1 VCREEDVEGRGGP
14 RIAFV
19 GGGSYQWGP
28 KIIQDVALNEELRGG
43 TLVLH
48 DINGEALEDIY
59 QWGTRALDVAR
70 ADLKLEKTQR
80 LEEALRGADFLVLS
94 ISTGGLD
101 ATALDL
107 EIPARYG
114 VVQTVGDTVGPGGL
128 FRGLRNIPVV
138 VEIARAMEEHCPRA
152 VLLNLTNPLT
162 VLTRAISKATSV
174 RAVGLCHELFST
186 LGMLS
191 KMFDQPEEAVNVR
204 VAGVNHFI
212 WVTDVSVHGRDVT
225 KEAFRKISGGE
236 AREIS
241 LSDAAGD
248 TDPFTSTWGF
258 RTELCRLYGYLAAA
272 GDRHVCEFLPGY
284 LRDEKE
290 RERLDLRVT
299 TVDVRRERLAAD
311 RERVRRMI
319 RGDEPIPTGRSREEI
334 SDIMAAIWSGEDS
347 VNIVNLPN
355 AGQVRDLPLGAVV
368 ETYGAL
374 NGTGASGIVFGEL
387 PPPVAAL
394 VHPHVFNQEAI
405 VQAGLTG
412 DTDLAF
418 RAFLNDPLVD
428 SGPDARKMFDEMFEA
443 QKEYLPQF

>member
-1 VCREEDVEGRGGP
+1 
-14 RIAFV
+14 
-19 GGGSYQWGP
+19 
-28 KIIQDVALNEELRGG
+28 
-43 TLVLH
+43 
-48 DINGEALEDIY
+48 
-59 QWGTRALDVAR
+59 
-70 ADLKLEKTQR
+70 
-80 LEEALRGADFLVLS
+80 
-94 ISTGGLD
+94 
-101 ATALDL
+101 
-107 EIPARYG
+107 
-114 VVQTVGDTVGPGGL
+114 
-128 FRGLRNIPVV
+128 
-138 VEIARAMEEHCPRA
+138 
-152 VLLNLTNPLT
+152 
-162 VLTRAISKATSV
+162 
-174 RAVGLCHELFST
+174 
-186 LGMLS
+186 MLS
-191 KMFDQPEEAVNVR
+191 KMFDVPEEAINVR

-212 WVTDVSVHGRDVT
+212 WVTDLSVHGRDVT
-225 KEAFRKISGGE
+225 GEAFRRISGGE

-248 TDPFTSTWGF
+248 TDPFTNTWGF
-258 RTELCRLYGYLAAA
+258 RTELCRLYGYLPAA

-311 RERVRRMI
+311 RKSVRRMV

-334 SDIMAAIWSGEDS
+334 SDIMAAMWTGEDS

-374 NGTGASGIVFGEL
+374 NGAGASGIVFGEL

-405 VQAGLTG
+405 AQAGLTG
-412 DTDLAF
+412 DADLTF
-418 RAFLNDPLVD
+418 RAFLNDPLVG

>member
-1 VCREEDVEGRGGP
+1 VEGRGGP

-48 DINGEALEDIY
+48 DINGEALEDMY

-70 ADLKLEKTQR
+70 ADLKLEKAQR
-80 LEEALRGADFLVLS
+80 LEEALRGADFVVLS

-138 VEIARAMEEHCPRA
+138 VEIARAMEEYCPRA

-191 KMFDQPEEAVNVR
+191 KMFDLPEEAVNVR

-225 KEAFRKISGGE
+225 REAFRKISGGV

-248 TDPFTSTWGF
+248 TDPFTNSWGF

-290 RERLDLRVT
+290 
-299 TVDVRRERLAAD
+299 RERLAAD

-387 PPPVAAL
+387 PSPVAAL

-443 QKEYLPQF
+443 QREYLPQF

>member
-1 VCREEDVEGRGGP
+1 MEKDVEGHGEP
-14 RIAFV
+14 KIALV

-28 KIIQDVALNEELRGG
+28 KIILDVALKPELRGG

-48 DINGEALEDIY
+48 DINAEALDDMFD
-59 QWGTRALDVAR
+59 WGEKALNQVD
-70 ADLKLEKTQR
+70 ADLQLEKTLR
-80 LEEALRGADFLVLS
+80 VEDALEGADFVVLS

-107 EIPARYG
+107 EIPAQYG
-114 VVQTVGDTVGPGGL
+114 VVQTVGDTVGPGGH
-128 FRGLRNIPVV
+128 FRALRNIPVV
-138 VEIARAMEEHCPRA
+138 VDIARAMEKACPDA

-162 VLTRAISKATSV
+162 ALTRAVTKATSI

-191 KMFDQPEEAVNVR
+191 KMFDAPEEAINVR

-212 WVTDVSVHGRDVT
+212 WVTDVSVQGRDVT
-225 KEAFRKISGGE
+225 EEAFRRISGGE
-236 AREIS
+236 AREIA
-241 LSDAAGD
+241 LDDAAGD
-248 TDPFTSTWGF
+248 KDPFVSTWGF
-258 RTELCRLYGYLAAA
+258 RTELCALYGYLPAA
-272 GDRHVCEFLPGY
+272 GDRHLCEFLPGY

-290 RERLDLRVT
+290 RRRLDLRVT

-319 RGDEPIPTGRSREEI
+319 RGGEPIPTGRSREEI
-334 SDIMAAIWSGEDS
+334 SDIMAAMWTGEDS

-374 NGTGASGIVFGEL
+374 NGAGAAGIVFGEL
-387 PPPVAAL
+387 PPPIAAL

-412 DTDLAF
+412 DTNLAF
-418 RAFLNDPLVD
+418 RAFLNDPLVG
-428 SGPDARKMFDEMFEA
+428 SGPDARKMFEEMFEA
-443 QKEYLPQF
+443 QREYLPQF

>member
-1 VCREEDVEGRGGP
+1 VEGRGGP

-28 KIIQDVALNEELRGG
+28 KIIQDVALNEKLRGG

-48 DINGEALEDIY
+48 DIDGGALQDMYE
-59 QWGTRALDVAR
+59 WGTRALEEAK
-70 ADLKLEKTQR
+70 ADLRLEKTQR
-80 LEEALRGADFLVLS
+80 LDEALGGADFVVLS

-138 VEIARAMEEHCPRA
+138 VEIARSMEEYCPEA

-162 VLTRAISKATSV
+162 VLTRAVTKATSIK
-174 RAVGLCHELFST
+174 AIGLCHELFST

-191 KMFDQPEEAVNVR
+191 RMFDVPEEAINVR

-212 WVTDVSVHGRDVT
+212 WVTDVSVDGRNVT
-225 KEAFRKISGGE
+225 DEAFSRISGGE
-236 AREIS
+236 ARGIS
-241 LSDAAGD
+241 LSDADGD
-248 TDPFTSTWGF
+248 SDPFTNTWGF
-258 RTELCRLYGYLAAA
+258 RTELCRLYGYLPAA

-284 LRDEKE
+284 LRDEEE

-299 TVDVRRERLAAD
+299 TVDVRRERLASD
-311 RERVRRMI
+311 RDSVRRMV
-319 RGDEPIPTGRSREEI
+319 RGDEPIPTGSSREEI
-334 SDIMAAIWSGEDS
+334 SDIMAAMWTGEDS

-355 AGQVRDLPLGAVV
+355 EGQIRDLPLGAVV
-368 ETYGAL
+368 ESYGAL
-374 NGTGASGIVFGEL
+374 NGAGAWGIVFGEL

-412 DTDLAF
+412 DKDLAF

-428 SGPDARKMFDEMFEA
+428 RRPVAREMFEEMFEA
-443 QKEYLPQF
+443 QREYLPQF

>member
-1 VCREEDVEGRGGP
+1 MEARDGP

-28 KIIQDVALNEELRGG
+28 KITQDVALNEELRGG
-43 TLVLH
+43 VLVLH
-48 DINGEALEDIY
+48 DINAEALQDMYE
-59 QWGTRALDVAR
+59 WGTRALGEMKAH
-70 ADLKLEKTQR
+70 LKLEKTQR
-80 LEEALRGADFLVLS
+80 LEEALRGADFVILS

-138 VEIARAMEEHCPRA
+138 VEIARSMEEHCPQA

-162 VLTRAISKATSV
+162 VLTRAVGKATSV
-174 RAVGLCHELFST
+174 RTVGLCHELFST
-186 LGMLS
+186 LDMLS
-191 KMFDQPEEAVNVR
+191 KMFDVPEDVINVR

-212 WVTDVSVHGRDVT
+212 WVTDVAVHGRDVT
-225 KEAFRKISGGE
+225 GEAFRRISGGE
-236 AREIS
+236 ARKIS
-241 LSDAAGD
+241 LSGADGD
-248 TDPFTSTWGF
+248 NDPFKNTWGF
-258 RTELCRLYGYLAAA
+258 RTELSQLYGYLPAA

-311 RERVRRMI
+311 RESVRRMV

-334 SDIMAAIWSGEDS
+334 SDIIAAMWTGEDS

-355 AGQVRDLPLGAVV
+355 AGQIRDLPLGAVV

-374 NGTGASGIVFGEL
+374 NGMGASGIVFGEL
-387 PPPVAAL
+387 PPPVATL
-394 VHPHVFNQEAI
+394 VHPHVFNQEAV
-405 VQAGLTG
+405 VQAGLKG

-418 RAFLNDPLVD
+418 RAFLNDPLV
-428 SGPDARKMFDEMFEA
+428 GNRPDARTMFEEMFEA
-443 QKEYLPQF
+443 QREYLPQF

>member
-1 VCREEDVEGRGGP
+1 MEGRGGP
-14 RIAFV
+14 KIAFV

-28 KIIQDVALNEELRGG
+28 KIIVDVALNEGLRGG
-43 TLVLH
+43 SLVLH
-48 DINGEALEDIY
+48 DINGEALEDMCE
-59 QWGTRALDVAR
+59 WGTKALDLAR
-70 ADLKLEKTQR
+70 ADLKLERTLR
-80 LEEALRGADFLVLS
+80 LEEALRGADFVVLS

-114 VVQTVGDTVGPGGL
+114 IVQTVGDTVGPGGL

-138 VEIARAMEEHCPRA
+138 VEIARAMERFCPDA

-162 VLTRAISKATSV
+162 VLTRAVTKATSI

-191 KMFDQPEEAVNVR
+191 KLFAAPEEAINVR
-204 VAGVNHFI
+204 VAGINHFI
-212 WVTDVSVHGRDVT
+212 WVTGLAVHGRDVT
-225 KEAFRKISGGE
+225 GEAFSRISAGE

-241 LSDAAGD
+241 LSDTAGD
-248 TDPFTSTWGF
+248 TDPFVNTWGF

-284 LRDEKE
+284 LQDEKE

-299 TVDVRRERLAAD
+299 TVDVRRDRLAGD

-334 SDIMAAIWSGEDS
+334 SDIIAAMWTGEDS

-374 NGTGASGIVFGEL
+374 NGVGAQGIVFGEL

-418 RAFLNDPLVD
+418 RAFVNDPLI
-428 SGPDARKMFDEMFEA
+428 GNRPDGREIFEEMLEA
-443 QKEYLPQF
+443 QSSLQK

>member
-1 VCREEDVEGRGGP
+1 VEGHGGP
-14 RIAFV
+14 KIALV

-28 KIIQDVALNEELRGG
+28 KIILDVALNEDLRGG
-43 TLVLH
+43 NLVLH
-48 DINGEALEDIY
+48 DINP
-59 QWGTRALDVAR
+59 QALDDMFDWGEKALNQAD
-70 ADLKLEKTQR
+70 ADLHLEKTLR
-80 LEEALRGADFLVLS
+80 VEDALAGADFVVLS

-114 VVQTVGDTVGPGGL
+114 VVQTVGDTVGPGGH
-128 FRGLRNIPVV
+128 FRALRNIPVV
-138 VEIARAMEEHCPRA
+138 VEIARTMERICPDA

-162 VLTRAISKATSV
+162 ALTRAVTKTTSI

-191 KMFDQPEEAVNVR
+191 KMFDTPEEAINVR

-212 WVTDVSVHGRDVT
+212 WVTEVSVQGRDVT
-225 KEAFRKISGGE
+225 EEAFRRISGGE
-236 AREIS
+236 AREIA
-241 LSDAAGD
+241 LADAAGD
-248 TDPFTSTWGF
+248 TDPFVNTWGF
-258 RTELCRLYGYLAAA
+258 RTELCGLYEYLPAA
-272 GDRHVCEFLPGY
+272 GDRHLCEFVPGY
-284 LRDEKE
+284 ISDEKE

-299 TVDVRRERLAAD
+299 TVDVRRARLAED
-311 RERVRRMI
+311 KERVRRMI
-319 RGDEPIPTGRSREEI
+319 RGQEPIPTRPSREEI
-334 SDIMAAIWSGEDS
+334 SDIIAAVWTGEDS

-355 AGQVRDLPLGAVV
+355 AGQVRDLPLGTVV

-412 DTDLAF
+412 DRDLAF
-418 RAFLNDPLVD
+418 RTFVNDPLVATQL
-428 SGPDARKMFDEMFEA
+428 DARALFDEMFEA
-443 QKEYLPQF
+443 HSAYLSQFESSK

>member
-1 VCREEDVEGRGGP
+1 VEGHGGP

-28 KIIQDVALNEELRGG
+28 KIIQDVALNQELRGG
-43 TLVLH
+43 TMVLH
-48 DINGEALEDIY
+48 DINDEALEDMY

-70 ADLKLEKTQR
+70 ADLELEKTQR
-80 LEEALRGADFLVLS
+80 LEEALRGADFVVLS

-138 VEIARAMEEHCPRA
+138 VEIARAMEEHCADA

-162 VLTRAISKATSV
+162 VLTRAVSKATSIV
-174 RAVGLCHELFST
+174 SVGLCHELFST

-191 KMFDQPEEAVNVR
+191 TMFEVPEESINVR

-212 WVTDVSVHGRDVT
+212 WVTEVAVHGRDVT
-225 KEAFRKISGGE
+225 GEAFRRISGGE

-241 LSDAAGD
+241 LSDAEGD
-248 TDPFTSTWGF
+248 TDPFTNTWGF
-258 RTELCRLYGYLAAA
+258 RTELCRLYGYLPAA

-290 RERLDLRVT
+290 RKRLDLRVT

-319 RGDEPIPTGRSREEI
+319 RGGEPNPTGRSREEI
-334 SDIMAAIWSGEDS
+334 SDIMAAMWTGEDS

-355 AGQVRDLPLGAVV
+355 AGQVRDLPPGAVV

-412 DTDLAF
+412 DIDLAF
-418 RAFLNDPLVD
+418 HAFLNDPLVG
-428 SGPDARKMFDEMFEA
+428 SGPDARKMFEA
-443 QKEYLPQF
+443 QREYLPQF

>member
-1 VCREEDVEGRGGP
+1 VEARGGP

-28 KIIQDVALNEELRGG
+28 KIIQDVVLNEELRGG
-43 TLVLH
+43 TLVLQ
-48 DINGEALEDIY
+48 DVNGEALQDMYE
-59 QWGTRALDVAR
+59 WGTKALDAAK
-70 ADLKLEKTQR
+70 ADLQLEKTQR
-80 LEEALRGADFLVLS
+80 LEEALSGANFVVLS

-138 VEIARAMEEHCPRA
+138 VEIARSMVEYCPHA

-162 VLTRAISKATSV
+162 VLTRAVTKATSIK
-174 RAVGLCHELFST
+174 AIGLCHELFST

-191 KMFDQPEEAVNVR
+191 KMFHAPEEAINVR

-212 WVTDVSVHGRDVT
+212 WVTGVSVHGRDVT
-225 KEAFRKISGGE
+225 GEAFHRISGGE

-241 LSDAAGD
+241 LSDDDDD
-248 TDPFTSTWGF
+248 TDPFTNTWGF
-258 RTELCRLYGYLAAA
+258 RTELCRLYGYLPAA

-299 TVDVRRERLAAD
+299 TVDVRRKRLSAD
-311 RERVRRMI
+311 RESVRLMV

-334 SDIMAAIWSGEDS
+334 SDIMAAMWTGVDS
-347 VNIVNLPN
+347 VHIVNLPN
-355 AGQVRDLPLGAVV
+355 AGQVRDVPLGAVV

-374 NGTGASGIVFGEL
+374 NGSGASGIVFGEL

-412 DTDLAF
+412 DKNLAF

-428 SGPDARKMFDEMFEA
+428 RGPEAREMFDEMFEA
-443 QKEYLPQF
+443 QREYLPQFEG

>member
-1 VCREEDVEGRGGP
+1 MNED
-14 RIAFV
+14 
-19 GGGSYQWGP
+19 
-28 KIIQDVALNEELRGG
+28 LRGG
-43 TLVLH
+43 NLVLH
-48 DINGEALEDIY
+48 DINP
-59 QWGTRALDVAR
+59 QALDDMFDWGEKALNQAD
-70 ADLKLEKTQR
+70 ADLHLEKTLR
-80 LEEALRGADFLVLS
+80 VEDALAGADFVVLS

-107 EIPARYG
+107 EIPAQYG

-128 FRGLRNIPVV
+128 FRALRNIPVV
-138 VEIARAMEEHCPRA
+138 VEIARTMERICPDA

-162 VLTRAISKATSV
+162 ALTRAVTKATSIK
-174 RAVGLCHELFST
+174 AVGLCHELFST

-191 KMFDQPEEAVNVR
+191 KMFDAPEEAINVR

-212 WVTDVSVHGRDVT
+212 WVTDVSVRGRDVT
-225 KEAFRKISGGE
+225 EEAFRRISGGE
-236 AREIS
+236 AREIA
-241 LSDAAGD
+241 LADAAGD
-248 TDPFTSTWGF
+248 TDPFVNTWGF
-258 RTELCRLYGYLAAA
+258 RTELCGLYGYLPAA
-272 GDRHVCEFLPGY
+272 GDRHLCEFVPGY
-284 LRDEKE
+284 LSDEKE

-311 RERVRRMI
+311 RESVRRMV
-319 RGDEPIPTGRSREEI
+319 RGDEPIPAGPSREEI
-334 SDIMAAIWSGEDS
+334 SDIMAAVWTGEDS

-394 VHPHVFNQEAI
+394 VHPHVFNQEAT

-412 DTDLAF
+412 DRDLAF
-418 RAFLNDPLVD
+418 RTFVNDPLVA
-428 SGPDARKMFDEMFEA
+428 SQADARALFDEMFEA
-443 QKEYLPQF
+443 HSAYLPQFESST

>member
-1 VCREEDVEGRGGP
+1 VEGRGGP
-14 RIAFV
+14 KIAFV

-28 KIIQDVALNEELRGG
+28 KIILDVALNEELRGG
-43 TLVLH
+43 SLVLH
-48 DINGEALEDIY
+48 DINGEALGDLYE
-59 QWGTRALDVAR
+59 WGTRALDVAQ
-70 ADLKLEKTQR
+70 ADLKLEKTLR
-80 LEEALRGADFLVLS
+80 LEEALKGADFVVLS

-138 VEIARAMEEHCPRA
+138 VEIARAMEEYCPDA

-162 VLTRAISKATSV
+162 VLTRAVSKATSI

-191 KMFDQPEEAVNVR
+191 KMFDLPEEAINVR
-204 VAGVNHFI
+204 VAGINHFI
-212 WVTDVSVHGRDVT
+212 WVTDVLVHWRDVT
-225 KEAFRKISGGE
+225 EEAFRRISGGE

-248 TDPFTSTWGF
+248 TDPFTDTWGF

-299 TVDVRRERLAAD
+299 TIDVRRERLVTD

-319 RGDEPIPTGRSREEI
+319 RGEVAIPTGRSREEI
-334 SDIMAAIWSGEDS
+334 SDIMAAMWSGEVS

-355 AGQVRDLPLGAVV
+355 AGQVRDLPLGVVV

-387 PPPVAAL
+387 PPPIAAL

-412 DTDLAF
+412 DTNLAF
-418 RAFLNDPLVD
+418 RAFLNDPLVG
-428 SGPDARKMFDEMFEA
+428 SGPDARKMFEEMFEA
-443 QKEYLPQF
+443 QREYLPQF

>member
-1 VCREEDVEGRGGP
+1 MEGRNGP
-14 RIAFV
+14 KIAFV

-28 KIIQDVALNEELRGG
+28 KIILDVALNEELRGG

-48 DINGEALEDIY
+48 DINAEALEDMY
-59 QWGTRALDVAR
+59 QWGTRALDVAQ
-70 ADLKLEKTQR
+70 ADLKLEKSPE
-80 LEEALRGADFLVLS
+80 LEEALRGADFVVLS

-138 VEIARAMEEHCPRA
+138 VEIARAMEEYCPNA

-162 VLTRAISKATSV
+162 VLTRAVTKATSIT
-174 RAVGLCHELFST
+174 AVGLCHELFST

-191 KMFDQPEEAVNVR
+191 KMFDVPEEAVNVK

-212 WVTDVSVHGRDVT
+212 WVTDVAVRGHDVT
-225 KEAFRKISGGE
+225 GEAFRRISDGE

-241 LSDAAGD
+241 LSDNAD
-248 TDPFTSTWGF
+248 DSDPFTNTWGF
-258 RTELCRLYGYLAAA
+258 RTELCRIYGYLPAA

-284 LRDEKE
+284 LQDEKE

-299 TVDVRRERLAAD
+299 TVDVRVERLAAD

-319 RGDEPIPTGRSREEI
+319 RGDENIPTGRSREEI
-334 SDIMAAIWSGEDS
+334 SDIIAAMWTGEDS

-374 NGTGASGIVFGEL
+374 NGAGASGIVFGEL

-405 VQAGLTG
+405 VQAGLKRTIARVFG
-412 DTDLAF
+412 VLYLI
-418 RAFLNDPLVD
+418 RSSPRCQRIHFLRPCA
-428 SGPDARKMFDEMFEA
+428 G
-443 QKEYLPQF
+443 

>member
-1 VCREEDVEGRGGP
+1 VEGRGGP

-28 KIIQDVALNEELRGG
+28 KIIQDLALNEELRGS

-48 DINGEALEDIY
+48 DINGEALEDMY
-59 QWGTRALDVAR
+59 QWGTRALDEAK
-70 ADLKLEKTQR
+70 APLNLEKSQR
-80 LEEALRGADFLVLS
+80 LQEALTGADFVVLS

-128 FRGLRNIPVV
+128 FRGLRNVPVV
-138 VEIARAMEEHCPRA
+138 VEIARAMVEYCPHA

-162 VLTRAISKATSV
+162 ALTRAVTKATSIK
-174 RAVGLCHELFST
+174 AIGLCHELFST
-186 LGMLS
+186 LDMLS
-191 KMFDQPEEAVNVR
+191 KMFDAPEETINVR

-212 WVTDVSVHGRDVT
+212 WITDVSVHGRDVT
-225 KEAFRKISGGE
+225 DEAFRRVSGGE
-236 AREIS
+236 ARESS

-248 TDPFTSTWGF
+248 TDPFTNTWGF
-258 RTELCRLYGYLAAA
+258 RTELCRLYGYLPAA

-284 LRDEKE
+284 LRDDDE

-311 RERVRRMI
+311 RQSVRRMV

-334 SDIMAAIWSGEDS
+334 SDIMAAMWSGETFRW
-347 VNIVNLPN
+347 
-355 AGQVRDLPLGAVV
+355 GQLLRPTARSTARGLLVSF
-368 ETYGAL
+368 
-374 NGTGASGIVFGEL
+374 SGSFPHRGPRSCTHTSSTRRQL
-387 PPPVAAL
+387 CRPV
-394 VHPHVFNQEAI
+394 
-405 VQAGLTG
+405 
-412 DTDLAF
+412 
-418 RAFLNDPLVD
+418 
-428 SGPDARKMFDEMFEA
+428 
-443 QKEYLPQF
+443 

>member
-48 DINGEALEDIY
+48 DVNGEALEDIY

-80 LEEALRGADFLVLS
+80 LEEALRGADFVVLS

-128 FRGLRNIPVV
+128 FRSLRNIPVV
-138 VEIARAMEEHCPRA
+138 VEIARAMEEYCPRA

-191 KMFDQPEEAVNVR
+191 KMFDLPEEAVNVR

-248 TDPFTSTWGF
+248 TDPFTNTWGF

-284 LRDEKE
+284 LRDDKE

-418 RAFLNDPLVD
+418 RAFLNDPLVG
-428 SGPDARKMFDEMFEA
+428 SGPDARKLFDEMFEA
-443 QKEYLPQF
+443 QREYLPQF

>member
-1 VCREEDVEGRGGP
+1 VEGRGGP
-14 RIAFV
+14 KIAFV

-28 KIIQDVALNEELRGG
+28 KIILDVALNEELRGG
-43 TLVLH
+43 SLVLH
-48 DINGEALEDIY
+48 DINGEALGDLYE
-59 QWGTRALDVAR
+59 WGTRALDVAQ
-70 ADLKLEKTQR
+70 ADLKLEKTLR
-80 LEEALRGADFLVLS
+80 LEEALKGADFVVLS

-138 VEIARAMEEHCPRA
+138 VEIARAMEEYCPDA

-162 VLTRAISKATSV
+162 VLTRAVSKATSI

-191 KMFDQPEEAVNVR
+191 KMFDLPEEAINVR

-225 KEAFRKISGGE
+225 EEAFRRISGGE
-236 AREIS
+236 ARELS

-248 TDPFTSTWGF
+248 TDPFTNTWGF

-299 TVDVRRERLAAD
+299 TVDVRRERLVTD

-319 RGDEPIPTGRSREEI
+319 RGEEAIPTGRSREEI
-334 SDIMAAIWSGEDS
+334 SDIMAAMWSGEDS

-355 AGQVRDLPLGAVV
+355 AGQVRDLPLGVVV

-387 PPPVAAL
+387 PPPIAAL

-412 DTDLAF
+412 DTNLAF
-418 RAFLNDPLVD
+418 RAFLNDPLVG
-428 SGPDARKMFDEMFEA
+428 SGPDARKMFEEMFEA
-443 QKEYLPQF
+443 QREYLPQF

>member
-1 VCREEDVEGRGGP
+1 MEGRGGP

-28 KIIQDVALNEELRGG
+28 KIILDVALNEELRGG
-43 TLVLH
+43 SLVLH
-48 DINGEALEDIY
+48 DINAEALEDMY
-59 QWGTRALDVAR
+59 EWGTRALDVAQ
-70 ADLKLEKTQR
+70 ADLTLEKSPE
-80 LEEALRGADFLVLS
+80 LEEALRGADFVVLS

-138 VEIARAMEEHCPRA
+138 VGIARAMERSCPHA
-152 VLLNLTNPLT
+152 ILLNLTNPLT
-162 VLTRAISKATSV
+162 VLTRAVTKVTSITS
-174 RAVGLCHELFST
+174 VGLCHELFST

-191 KMFDQPEEAVNVR
+191 KMFDVPEEAVNVK

-212 WVTDVSVHGRDVT
+212 WVTDVAVHGDDVT
-225 KEAFRKISGGE
+225 GEAFRRISDGE

-241 LSDAAGD
+241 LSDNADD
-248 TDPFTSTWGF
+248 TDPFTNTWGF
-258 RTELCRLYGYLAAA
+258 RTELCRIYGYLPAA

-284 LRDEKE
+284 LEDEQE

-299 TVDVRRERLAAD
+299 TVDVRSERLAAD
-311 RERVRRMI
+311 RERVRSMVM
-319 RGDEPIPTGRSREEI
+319 GDEPIPTGRSREEI
-334 SDIMAAIWSGEDS
+334 SDIIAAMWTGEDS

-374 NGTGASGIVFGEL
+374 NGSGASGIVFGEL
-387 PPPVAAL
+387 PPAVAAL

-412 DTDLAF
+412 DKDLAF
-418 RAFLNDPLVD
+418 RAFSNDPLVGR
-428 SGPDARKMFDEMFEA
+428 GPDARKMFEEMLEA
-443 QKEYLPQF
+443 QREYLPQFEG

>member
-1 VCREEDVEGRGGP
+1 MEGRGGP

-43 TLVLH
+43 SLVLH
-48 DINGEALEDIY
+48 DINGEALQDMYE
-59 QWGTRALDVAR
+59 WGTRALDATK
-70 ADLKLEKTQR
+70 ADLRLEKTQR
-80 LEEALRGADFLVLS
+80 LDGALRGADFVVLS

-107 EIPARYG
+107 EIPSRYG

-138 VEIARAMEEHCPRA
+138 VEIARSMEEYCPDA

-162 VLTRAISKATSV
+162 VLTRAVTKATSIKGI
-174 RAVGLCHELFST
+174 GLCHELFST

-191 KMFDQPEEAVNVR
+191 RMFDVPEETINVR
-204 VAGVNHFI
+204 VAGINHFI
-212 WVTDVSVHGRDVT
+212 WVTDVSVDGRDVT
-225 KEAFRKISGGE
+225 GEAFRRISGGE

-241 LSDAAGD
+241 LSDADGD
-248 TDPFTSTWGF
+248 TDPFTNTWGF
-258 RTELCRLYGYLAAA
+258 RTELCRLYGYLPAA
-272 GDRHVCEFLPGY
+272 GDRHVCEFLPGD
-284 LRDEKE
+284 LRDEEE

-299 TVDVRRERLAAD
+299 TVDVRRERHAAD
-311 RERVRRMI
+311 RESVRRMV

-334 SDIMAAIWSGEDS
+334 SDIMAAMWTGKDS

-355 AGQVRDLPLGAVV
+355 AGQVRDLPFGAVV

-405 VQAGLTG
+405 VRAGLTG

-418 RAFLNDPLVD
+418 RAFLNDTLVG
-428 SGPDARKMFDEMFEA
+428 SGPDARTMFEQMFEA
-443 QKEYLPQF
+443 QRRLLPQFEG

>member
-1 VCREEDVEGRGGP
+1 VNVDDRGGP
-14 RIAFV
+14 KIAVV

-28 KIIQDVALNEELRGG
+28 KIILDVALKMELRRG

-48 DINGEALEDIY
+48 DINAEALDDMFD
-59 QWGTRALDVAR
+59 WGEKVLNEAD
-70 ADLKLEKTQR
+70 ADLQLEKTLSVEDA
-80 LEEALRGADFLVLS
+80 LEGADFVVLS

-107 EIPARYG
+107 EIPAQYG
-114 VVQTVGDTVGPGGL
+114 VVQTVGDTVGPGGH
-128 FRGLRNIPVV
+128 FRALRNIPVV
-138 VEIARAMEEHCPRA
+138 VEIARTMERICPDA

-162 VLTRAISKATSV
+162 ALTRAVTKATSI

-191 KMFDQPEEAVNVR
+191 KMFDAPEEAINVR

-212 WVTDVSVHGRDVT
+212 WVTDVSVRGRDVT
-225 KEAFRKISGGE
+225 EEAFRRISGGE
-236 AREIS
+236 AREIA
-241 LSDAAGD
+241 LADAAGD
-248 TDPFTSTWGF
+248 KDPFVNTWGF
-258 RTELCRLYGYLAAA
+258 RTELCGLYGYLPAA
-272 GDRHVCEFLPGY
+272 GDRHLCEFVPGY
-284 LRDEKE
+284 LSDEKE

-319 RGDEPIPTGRSREEI
+319 RGGEPIPTGPSREEI
-334 SDIMAAIWSGEDS
+334 SDVMAAVWTGEDS

-355 AGQVRDLPLGAVV
+355 AGQVRDLPLGTVV

-394 VHPHVFNQEAI
+394 VHPHVFNQEAT

-412 DTDLAF
+412 DRDLAF
-418 RAFLNDPLVD
+418 RTFVNDPLVA
-428 SGPDARKMFDEMFEA
+428 SQADARALFDEMFEA
-443 QKEYLPQF
+443 HSAYLSQFESST

>member
-1 VCREEDVEGRGGP
+1 VWREEDVEGRSGP
-14 RIAFV
+14 KIAFV

-28 KIIQDVALNEELRGG
+28 KIVLDAALNEKLRGG
-43 TLVLH
+43 SLVLH
-48 DINGEALEDIY
+48 DINAEALDEMY
-59 QWGTRALDVAR
+59 KWGRKVLHRSEVE
-70 ADLKLEKTQR
+70 LKLEGTLR
-80 LEEALRGADFLVLS
+80 LEEALRGADFVVLS

-138 VEIARAMEEHCPRA
+138 VEIARAMERQCPNA

-162 VLTRAISKATSV
+162 VLTRAVTKATSV
-174 RAVGLCHELFST
+174 RAVGLCHELFSA

-191 KMFDQPEEAVNVR
+191 KMFDAPEEAINVR

-212 WVTDVSVHGRDVT
+212 WVTEVAVHGRDVT
-225 KEAFRKISGGE
+225 GDAFRGISGGE
-236 AREIS
+236 AREIA
-241 LSDAAGD
+241 LSDADGD
-248 TDPFTSTWGF
+248 TDPFVNTWGI
-258 RTELCRLYGYLAAA
+258 RTELCRLYGYLPAA

-284 LRDEKE
+284 LQDEKE
-290 RERLDLRVT
+290 RERFDLRVT
-299 TVDVRRERLAAD
+299 TVDVRRDRLAAD

-319 RGDEPIPTGRSREEI
+319 RDEEAIPTGRSREEI
-334 SDIMAAIWSGEDS
+334 SDIMAAIWTGEDS

-355 AGQVRDLPLGAVV
+355 TGQVRDLPLGAVV

-374 NGTGASGIVFGEL
+374 NGAGAVGIAFGEL
-387 PPPVAAL
+387 PPPIAAL

-405 VQAGLTG
+405 VEAGLKE
-412 DTDLAF
+412 DTELAF
-418 RAFLNDPLVD
+418 RALLNDPLVCNRL
-428 SGPDARKMFDEMFEA
+428 DARGMFDEMFDA
-443 QKEYLPQF
+443 QREYLPQC

>member
-1 VCREEDVEGRGGP
+1 VEGRGGP
-14 RIAFV
+14 KIAFV

-28 KIIQDVALNEELRGG
+28 KIILDVALNEELRGG
-43 TLVLH
+43 SLVLH
-48 DINGEALEDIY
+48 DINGEALGDLYE
-59 QWGTRALDVAR
+59 WGTRALDVAQ
-70 ADLKLEKTQR
+70 ADLKLEKTLR
-80 LEEALRGADFLVLS
+80 LEEALKGADFVVLS

-138 VEIARAMEEHCPRA
+138 VEIARAMEEYCPDA

-162 VLTRAISKATSV
+162 VLTRAVSKATSI

-191 KMFDQPEEAVNVR
+191 KMFDLPEEAINVR
-204 VAGVNHFI
+204 VAGINHFI
-212 WVTDVSVHGRDVT
+212 WVTDVLVHWRDVT
-225 KEAFRKISGGE
+225 EEAFRRISGGE

-248 TDPFTSTWGF
+248 TDPFTNTWGF

-299 TVDVRRERLAAD
+299 TVDVRRERLVTD

-319 RGDEPIPTGRSREEI
+319 RGEEAIPTGRSREEI
-334 SDIMAAIWSGEDS
+334 SDIMAAMWSGEDS

-355 AGQVRDLPLGAVV
+355 AGQVRDLPLGVVV

-387 PPPVAAL
+387 PPPIAAL

-412 DTDLAF
+412 DTNLAF
-418 RAFLNDPLVD
+418 RAFLNDPLVG
-428 SGPDARKMFDEMFEA
+428 SGPDARKMFEEMFEA
-443 QKEYLPQF
+443 QREYLPQF